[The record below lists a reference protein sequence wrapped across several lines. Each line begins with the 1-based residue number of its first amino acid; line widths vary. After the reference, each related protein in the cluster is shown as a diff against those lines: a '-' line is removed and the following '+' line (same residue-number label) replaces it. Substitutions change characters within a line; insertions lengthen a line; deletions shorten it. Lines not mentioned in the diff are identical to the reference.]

1 MNGIKRWQAI
11 SRSAQCFSLQ
21 ALRTSFFFGDAHDA
35 SKWLSL
41 ENVLHLFY
49 RHTGIHPWIISF
61 ISTDQAYR
69 CYCPD
74 GSFSTAGLPIFGLH
88 LNMLTLRKQIFQE
101 LANIIVGSGYP
112 CKYSLSP
119 GYVFLIFEAGLIETR
134 FHYATVGNNKRVSLR
149 CYYSSA

>member
-21 ALRTSFFFGDAHDA
+21 ALRTSFFFWDAHDA

-61 ISTDQAYR
+61 ISTDQAYGR
-69 CYCPD
+69 YCPD
-74 GSFSTAGLPIFGLH
+74 GSFLLQLP
-88 LNMLTLRKQIFQE
+88 
-101 LANIIVGSGYP
+101 ANIRASLKHVNLEKANFSGIGHIIGCSGYP

-119 GYVFLIFEAGLIETR
+119 GYVFLIFEAGLIETL
-134 FHYATVGNNKRVSLR
+134 FSL
-149 CYYSSA
+149 CHS